1 MGSNADDILTCC
13 MDNEGA
19 ACNDAKNGAKA
30 AGFCGLGYTL
40 DLAMSNNCKGEACV
54 SGDPVDLLSC
64 CKANAGQACS
74 KIVAT
79 STFCG
84 AGKMLDP
91 ANKAKLCA
99 STTCSA
105 SSSEDVN
112 VCCKTAPVK
121 TTKKATTQNVS
132 TPGTT
137 GSAQAKSVCTVISV
151 LGIIS
156 LLIN

>member
-30 AGFCGLGYTL
+30 AGFCGLGYSW
-40 DLAMSNNCKGEACV
+40 DVAMLNNCKGEACV

-74 KIVAT
+74 KAT
-79 STFCG
+79 STLCG
-84 AGKMLDP
+84 TGKVLDT

-105 SSSEDVN
+105 SSSEDVK
-112 VCCKTAPVK
+112 VCCKTAPVT
-121 TTKKATTQNVS
+121 TTKKGTTKNAS

-137 GSAQAKSVCTVISV
+137 GSAQAKSVCT
-151 LGIIS
+151 
-156 LLIN
+156 